1 VRGGLATYSRDP
13 LWPELARPKALET
26 TDEGGL
32 KVLGR
37 PGLGGRSSTIL
48 ARVVRIR
55 VERRQ
60 LCRVRGS
67 SATQGALKILCL
79 ATLDA
84 SQSLGEVLG
93 LIGGSPCQSIAE
105 MDQASRGGGR
115 TSYSRL
121 ASFLRDLSVM
131 FWTTVRIDAA
141 TDGTDGRSWVRRAVC
156 GPLKT
161 SGKCLGL
168 QGQRAVSA
176 QGVSRVS
183 YVSPDALDELTLNQ
197 A

>member
-1 VRGGLATYSRDP
+1 VIRFGRSLLDQRHWRPPTRVASKSSAVPVSAVGAVPSSLASSAFESKDDSCAEFEGPAPRKAPLRFSVSRRSMLLSPWARSWVSSAGHLVSRVRKWTKQAG
-13 LWPELARPKALET
+13 
-26 TDEGGL
+26 
-32 KVLGR
+32 
-37 PGLGGRSSTIL
+37 GGR
-48 ARVVRIR
+48 
-55 VERRQ
+55 
-60 LCRVRGS
+60 
-67 SATQGALKILCL
+67 
-79 ATLDA
+79 
-84 SQSLGEVLG
+84 
-93 LIGGSPCQSIAE
+93 
-105 MDQASRGGGR
+105 R